1 MAACCGN
8 GAALLAPDWRS
19 RNERLW
25 LVLLQ
30 ICVSATLA
38 ARGWLT
44 WKGDSPIRGLVWQED
59 WWSGLLEKQF
69 SIPWEEF
76 AKKSDPAITSGLAL
90 IGCLLIALAIVPW
103 LTGRFPKSRGL
114 LWLAAFLLLLDSVAR
129 WVGVDYDFGMAIEHS
144 LQMFAP
150 VALYFA
156 LSFPKRIRAVAI
168 GIAIATAFTF
178 TGHGFYAAGI
188 HPVPLS
194 YQTMTMKLLGTGGE
208 ATLHFLLIAGWLDII
223 AAIALFIA
231 PLRRAALLY
240 CIGWGL
246 LTALA
251 RVVSHFSFSASG
263 WALDPWLAE
272 TLVRSSHWMMPLL
285 LLGLL
290 RRRSRL
296 P

>member
-1 MAACCGN
+1 MAACCGI

-59 WWSGLLEKQF
+59 WWSGILRNQF
-69 SIPWEEF
+69 SIPWEQF
-76 AKKSDPAITSGLAL
+76 AKQSDPVISNGLAL
-90 IGCLLIALAIVPW
+90 TGCLLIVLALVPW
-103 LTGRFPKSRGL
+103 LTGRFPKIRIL
-114 LWLAAFLLLLDSVAR
+114 LWLAAFLLLVDSVAR
-129 WVGVDYDFGMAIEHS
+129 WVGMDYDFGMAIEHS

-150 VALYFA
+150 VALYFS
-156 LSFPKRIRAVAI
+156 LSFPERIRTVAI
-168 GIAIATAFTF
+168 GIAVTTALTF
-178 TGHGFYAAGI
+178 IGHGFYAAGI

-194 YQTMTMKLLGTGGE
+194 YQTMTMKLLGTGE
-208 ATLHFLLIAGWLDII
+208 DATLRFLLIAGWIDII
-223 AAIALFIA
+223 AAFALFLS

-240 CIGWGL
+240 CIGWGF

-251 RVVSHFSFSASG
+251 RVASHFSFSASG

-290 RRRSRL
+290 RPGSRL